1 MAGKSTFLK
10 SIGIAVYLAHTG
22 FPVPAGYMET
32 TVFNGLVTTINLS
45 DDINRGYS
53 HYYSEVKR
61 VKDTA
66 LKILEKNNILVIF
79 DELFRGTNVKDA
91 YEATLE
97 VINALSKIRDCLFLV
112 STHITEIADK
122 FEDDGSIRYNYFDSH
137 LQNDEPVYDYKLKK
151 GISSERLGMKIIQ
164 NEKIIDILKQAIER
178 QSPR

>member
-1 MAGKSTFLK
+1 
-10 SIGIAVYLAHTG
+10 
-22 FPVPAGYMET
+22 
-32 TVFNGLVTTINLS
+32 
-45 DDINRGYS
+45 
-53 HYYSEVKR
+53 
-61 VKDTA
+61 
-66 LKILEKNNILVIF
+66 VIF